1 MACLD
6 LRRVTVFTML
16 KILLTSRPPHP
27 TPPQSRSF
35 TTSGNTK
42 ASFPEP
48 KQFLLV
54 TAFFVL
60 LPTYSGVRQVQ
71 EAESSPELPRKE
83 TADLLRLE
91 RSNVGLASSTP
102 QETVPLQ
109 GCRGTQSGP
118 MLALEF
124 PFERTSV
131 RACGPCD
138 LGRTLRGLCHLCHT
152 RARTGRNSNVPVTYI
167 TGRD

>member
-6 LRRVTVFTML
+6 LRRVSSFHNAQNIAYFPPT
-16 KILLTSRPPHP
+16 PPHP
-27 TPPQSRSF
+27 KKQSRSF

-48 KQFLLV
+48 KPFLLV

-83 TADLLRLE
+83 RADLLRLE

-131 RACGPCD
+131 RACVD
-138 LGRTLRGLCHLCHT
+138 RVTWAGR
-152 RARTGRNSNVPVTYI
+152 
-167 TGRD
+167 